1 MNADGTF
8 TVHFGSKDACGDVPN
23 RLDVSEGWN
32 FLMRVY
38 RPGPSVLDGSYT
50 LPMIVETNPPIVD
63 ANHLVTPADFGATDT
78 AYKVSET
85 DFNMKR
91 HLAKAPVNHWAHQDD
106 ANNVKSQQVIQIID
120 FQNYIV
126 RVLYPGESLTVTL
139 DKVGYGDY
147 VYLNMRIC
155 KLPAEKGGLEATH
168 KLQRQATIS
177 ANAARP
183 YRTPGIALDSAL
195 MEKIRMALIRD
206 VETGKYTDTTRVMGT
221 PQDTYPQGHLYA
233 TAYGWSGL
241 AVDDAAY
248 KPIDKNLTKVE
259 EGKALPSSITFNPP
273 EIDYSRGGFWSIT
286 TYNLE
291 GWLAKDQAAISNDQA
306 EPNADGTYTIRFNSP
321 GQKNNVK
328 TPAPFSALLRVYAP
342 KSRQGIIEY
351 LAKMRDALV
360 IR

>member
-1 MNADGTF
+1 
-8 TVHFGSKDACGDVPN
+8 
-23 RLDVSEGWN
+23 
-32 FLMRVY
+32 
-38 RPGPSVLDGSYT
+38 
-50 LPMIVETNPPIVD
+50 
-63 ANHLVTPADFGATDT
+63 
-78 AYKVSET
+78 
-85 DFNMKR
+85 MKR

-139 DKVGYGDY
+139 DKVSYGDY

-168 KLQRQATIS
+168 KLQRQATIA

-183 YRTPGIALDSAL
+183 YSSPDFVLDSAL
-195 MEKIRMALIRD
+195 MERIRMALIRD

-221 PQDTYPQGHLYA
+221 PQDTDPQDHLY
-233 TAYGWSGL
+233 GWGGL

-248 KPIDKNLTKVE
+248 QPINKNLTKVE
-259 EGKALPSSITFNPP
+259 EGKARHRSITFNPP
-273 EIDYSRGGFWSIT
+273 EIDYSGDGFWSIT

-328 TPAPFSALLRVYAP
+328 TAAPFSALLRVYVP

-351 LAKMRDALV
+351 LAKMRDPLV
-360 IR
+360 IW